1 MERLKEFEKEF
12 KILRRVKRI
21 LNFVKGYGKVK
32 KSKNKGLIGGLRGV
46 KVSSIAYWGYE
57 DTSLAFT
64 MNFHYIKN
72 FMHKKSLRNSKN
84 TYRQN

>member
-46 KVSSIAYWGYE
+46 KVSSIAY
-57 DTSLAFT
+57 
-64 MNFHYIKN
+64 
-72 FMHKKSLRNSKN
+72 
-84 TYRQN
+84 